1 MKITINDNRK
11 IFAIQE
17 SFSEMFPFLKIE
29 FFSKPNKSGGPSSK
43 KFMRSSSKTIGE
55 CRTVHS
61 NGTLTILPKMKVIDL
76 EQGIRDTFGLSI
88 QVFRKSGNAWL
99 ETTTTVDWT
108 LDEQNRIGE
117 EMSKPEVENEGNKV
131 S

>member
-1 MKITINDNRK
+1 
-11 IFAIQE
+11 
-17 SFSEMFPFLKIE
+17 
-29 FFSKPNKSGGPSSK
+29 
-43 KFMRSSSKTIGE
+43 
-55 CRTVHS
+55 
-61 NGTLTILPKMKVIDL
+61 TLTILPKMRVVDL

-117 EMSKPEVENEGNKV
+117 EMSKPEVENEGSKV
-131 S
+131 F